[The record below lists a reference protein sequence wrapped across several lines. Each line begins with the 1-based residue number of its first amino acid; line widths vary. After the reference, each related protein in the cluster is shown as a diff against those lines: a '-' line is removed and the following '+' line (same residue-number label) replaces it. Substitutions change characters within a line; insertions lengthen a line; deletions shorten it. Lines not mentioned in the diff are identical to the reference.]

1 MSSWV
6 DIIYSIL
13 PYLSGGVGGAILT
26 IIVNRSKNRMQT
38 MRCYYID
45 DDIISKLPITN
56 EQGETVQNIYTK
68 EFLLKNTTNFDI
80 KEFRVL
86 IEFDVEV
93 KILKHTDI
101 SKDGVERLK
110 KRLLKDNEY
119 SVTIKNFNR
128 GDEIKFIFEIA
139 NVTND
144 HINITESNC
153 IGFKVKIKDRRKKKS
168 PAKLTHVDKEKLN
181 ASRLQ

>member
-1 MSSWV
+1 MNSWA

-13 PYLSGGVGGAILT
+13 PYLSGGAGGAILT
-26 IIVNRSKNRMQT
+26 IIVNKSKNRIQVMC
-38 MRCYYID
+38 CYYID

-56 EQGETVQNIYTK
+56 EQGETLQNIYTK
-68 EFLLKNTTNFDI
+68 EFLLKNTTNLDI
-80 KEFRVL
+80 RDFKLL

-101 SKDGVERLK
+101 SKDGVDRLK

-119 SVTIKNFNR
+119 SVTIRNFNR
-128 GDEIKFIFEIA
+128 EDGIKFIFEVA

-144 HINITESNC
+144 YINITESNC
-153 IGFKVKIKDRRKKKS
+153 IGFKVIIRDARKKKT
-168 PAKLTHVDKEKLN
+168 PAKLTHVGKEELN
-181 ASRLQ
+181 ASRQQ